1 MRNFGHVALILA
13 LSILLTGCIA
23 NKQYRT
29 EYPTADDNV
38 CTYKPED
45 KCPDSSFAR
54 SNVTGGSY
62 DLGFIEF
69 DDQGFLFD
77 RDQKKAV
84 MNRIREIAISN
95 ENVIMLTFI
104 HGWNHNANGNP
115 ESGNISSFR
124 RLLADTA
131 KENPSSRVVGLYV
144 AWRGQS
150 LRGFLTY
157 ATFWGRKKTAHEV
170 GQNGFTTTLLE
181 LEDIIKGQERSK
193 SRNTMVT
200 IGHSFGGAAL
210 FSSIKNVLAE
220 RYIQSRPFGSTEAVE
235 GFGDLVVIANPAF
248 ESIQFQSLYELAQD
262 ECRTYPEYQ
271 LPRLIILSA
280 FEDKAVR
287 WTFPIGRSISTILE
301 AHRNDAS
308 APYCVP
314 FDLVEGVDQKEYQV
328 NQRSADVIAVG
339 HHEAY
344 VTHILCRAE
353 NMECI
358 NEAGNSTL
366 SNKPIRLASK
376 QGGETWTS
384 RSRIENRAV
393 QVTDDLV
400 LVSKNRAQPS
410 NPYLNIFSQDKIVK
424 GHNDIWNDEVR
435 KFIETMIRVNA
446 TR

>member
-1 MRNFGHVALILA
+1 MQNFKHVTLILI
-13 LSILLTGCIA
+13 LSSLLTGCIA

-29 EYPTADDNV
+29 EYPSAEGDVCIYKPDDN
-38 CTYKPED
+38 CAE
-45 KCPDSSFAR
+45 SSFAR
-54 SNVTGGSY
+54 SNDLGGSY

-69 DDQGFLFD
+69 DDQGYLFD
-77 RDQKKAV
+77 REQKSAV
-84 MNRIREIAISN
+84 MDRIRKIVASN
-95 ENVIMLTFI
+95 NNVIMLTFI
-104 HGWNHNANGNP
+104 HGWNHNANGEP

-124 RLLADTA
+124 QLLAETA

-181 LEDIIKGQERSK
+181 LEDIIKGQQRSK

-210 FSSIKNVLAE
+210 YSSIKNVLAE
-220 RYIQSRPFGSTEAVE
+220 RYIQSRPFGSDNSVE
-235 GFGDLVVIANPAF
+235 GFGDLVVIVNPAF

-262 ECRTYPEYQ
+262 ECRAYPEDQ
-271 LPRLIILSA
+271 LPRLIVLSA

-287 WTFPIGRSISTILE
+287 WTFPIGRSISTVLE

-314 FDLVEGVDQKEYQV
+314 FELVEGVDRKEYQV
-328 NQRSADVIAVG
+328 NQRSADIIAIG

-353 NMECI
+353 NTECI
-358 NEAGNSTL
+358 NEAGSYTL
-366 SNKPIRLASK
+366 STQYTKLASE
-376 QGGETWTS
+376 QGGESWTS
-384 RSRIENRAV
+384 QSRIGNRAV
-393 QVTDDLV
+393 QITDDLV

-410 NPYLNIFSQDKIVK
+410 NPYLNIFSQDEIIK

-435 KFIETMIRVNA
+435 NFIETMIRVSA